1 MRQAFWTLVTLL
13 SHWRRRPTHFAALF
27 VGLAIATGLWSGV
40 QALNAHARKSYD
52 RAASV
57 LGGGDAQSLV
67 PTSGGAFSQDLF
79 VKLRLAGWKVSPALE
94 GAIWIRGMSFQL
106 IGVEPLTLPH
116 GFSFGDFAGDKS
128 FGAFLAPPGQTL
140 VAPETLRDLG
150 VAEGAAVAIDGAK
163 TLPPVRS
170 SVGTPPGLLVVD
182 IGMAQALLNR
192 PGQLSRL
199 ILQPQLDGPKLETLA
214 TVVGGALRLRP
225 PGEEEADLRRLT
237 ESFHMNLTAFGAL
250 ACLVGLFIVHAAFG
264 LAFEQRLAMVRTMR
278 AVGVSSRALVAAML
292 IELALLALAAGGAG
306 VAAGYGLA
314 SALLPN
320 VAASLDALYGAHAA
334 GRLALDGTWWLSGLG
349 IALLGALVAAADGL
363 TKTLRLPVLVAAQ
376 PFAWRQAQQ
385 RFLRGRA
392 LLALLAFAVA
402 LAAYVWGKSLYSGF
416 AVIAGLLLGAALL
429 LPILLAGA
437 LRLGEACANAPL
449 AQWFWA
455 DSRQQLPG
463 LSLALTALLLAL
475 ATNVGVG
482 GMVEGFRETFTYWL
496 DGRLAEEV
504 YFEAADKAAARR
516 IEYWLAARPDVVA
529 VLPAARTT
537 IRLAGGPTQVV
548 GMTAHE
554 TYRTHFPLLTQTA
567 AAWEEMKRGDGVL
580 VSEQLARRLDLAVGS
595 NLEIPTPGEIWR
607 ARVVGVFP
615 DYGNPKGQLRFDI
628 DALTRHWPDA
638 PRLTFGL
645 RVAPSAVPQ
654 LIGAMQKQFGA
665 EIVRI
670 ADQAAIKTISTRI
683 FEHTFA
689 VTAALNTLTLIV
701 SGIALLASMRTLGD
715 SRLAQVAPVW
725 ATGVPRRRLAEL
737 ELLKILMLT
746 AATAV
751 IALPLGLA
759 LAWCLVAVVNVQAFG
774 WRLPFYLF
782 PGQWLEILALALLTA
797 TLAALAPIIRFARTT
812 PAQLARVFAN
822 ER

>member
-1 MRQAFWTLVTLL
+1 VTQVCWTLVTLL
-13 SHWRRRPTHFAALF
+13 SHWRRRPTNFAALF
-27 VGLAIATGLWSGV
+27 VGLAIATALWSGV

-57 LGGGDAQSLV
+57 LSGGDAQNLV

-94 GAIWIRGMSFQL
+94 GAIWVRGVSFQL
-106 IGVEPLTLPH
+106 VGIEPLTLPH
-116 GFSFGDFAGDKS
+116 GLAFGDFAGDKS
-128 FGAFLAPPGQTL
+128 LGAFLAPPGQTIA
-140 VAPETLRDLG
+140 APQTLRDLG
-150 VAEGAAVAIDGAK
+150 VAEGAAVALDGGK
-163 TLPPVRS
+163 TLPPIRS
-170 SVGTPPGLLVVD
+170 NPGVPPGLLVVD
-182 IGMAQALLNR
+182 VGIAQALLNR

-199 ILQPQLDGPKLETLA
+199 IFQPQPGGPDLATLA
-214 TVVGGALRLRP
+214 SAAGGALRLRP
-225 PGEEEADLRRLT
+225 PGEEEADLKRLT
-237 ESFHMNLTAFGAL
+237 ESFHLNLTAFGAL

-292 IELALLALAAGGAG
+292 IELALMALTAGGAG
-306 VAAGYGLA
+306 VAAGYWLA

-320 VAASLDALYGAHAA
+320 VAASLDALYGAHVS
-334 GRLALDGTWWLSGLG
+334 GRLSLDGTWWLSGLG
-349 IALLGALVAAADGL
+349 VALFGALVAAAGGL
-363 TKTLRLPVLVAAQ
+363 TKTLRLPVLSAAQ

-385 RFLRGRA
+385 RVLRTRA
-392 LLALLAFAVA
+392 LLALLAFAAA
-402 LAAYVWGKSLYSGF
+402 LAAYVWGENLYSGF

-429 LPILLAGA
+429 LPILLSWA
-437 LRLGEACANAPL
+437 LRLGESCAGAPL

-482 GMVEGFRETFTYWL
+482 GMVEGFRETFTHWL

-504 YFEAADKAAARR
+504 YFEAAGKAEAER
-516 IEYWLAARPDVVA
+516 IEAWLATRPDVRA
-529 VLPAARTT
+529 VLPAARTS
-537 IRLAGGPTQVV
+537 IRLAEAPTQVV
-548 GMTAHE
+548 GMTSHE
-554 TYRTHFPLLTQTA
+554 TYRTHFPLLSQSA
-567 AAWEEMKRGDGVL
+567 DAWDEMKRGDGVL
-580 VSEQLARRLDLAVGS
+580 INEQLARRRALTLGS
-595 NLEIPTPGEIWR
+595 SLEIPTPGGIWG
-607 ARVVGVFP
+607 ASVVGVFP
-615 DYGNPKGQLRFDI
+615 DYGNPKAQLRIDI

-638 PRLTFGL
+638 QRLTFGL
-645 RVAPSAVPQ
+645 RVAPDAVPR
-654 LIGAMQKQFGA
+654 LIAAMQNEFGA
-665 EIVRI
+665 GIVRI
-670 ADQAAIKTISTRI
+670 ADQAAIKTLSTRI

-701 SGIALLASMRTLGD
+701 SAIALLASLTTLGD
-715 SRLAQVAPVW
+715 IRLAQVAPVW

-737 ELLKILMLT
+737 ELLRLLMLT

-782 PGQWLEILALALLTA
+782 PGQWIEILALALLTA
-797 TLAALAPIIRFARTT
+797 VLAALAPIIRFARTT